1 MTRPSAEPPP
11 VRLSD
16 HDLVV
21 ISVSAGKDSQAML
34 IRVVEQAD
42 AEGYPRANLVVVHA
56 DMGRVEWPGTIEA
69 ARDHAAAFGLRFE
82 VVAREQGDLLDHVR
96 DRRDRLDATA
106 RELWAK
112 AEQLRADGQHE
123 QAEQVAAAGQRKWDA
138 PAWPGPGN
146 ARWCTSDHKTAQIQ
160 KLITRLAREWRAE
173 HPEED
178 RPFRVLQAMGMRAE
192 ESADRAA
199 APPVRR
205 NPRSNGRKEITDW
218 RPIHEWLVGQ
228 VWDTIHASGILHHY
242 AYDLG
247 AERVGCVLCFY
258 KPRAELAAAV
268 LHNPELA
275 QQYLDTEQYARS
287 TFKNGLSIAEVI
299 TDAKRLATTHP
310 PALPPESRTGIAPSA
325 LPWNR
330 VTDCL
335 PAR

>member
-1 MTRPSAEPPP
+1 MTP
-11 VRLSD
+11 VLAAPATSPIRLSD
-16 HDLVV
+16 YDIVV

-42 AEGYPRANLVVVHA
+42 AEGYPRDKLVVVHA

-69 ARDHAAAFGLRFE
+69 ASDHAAAFGLRFE

-96 DRRDRLDATA
+96 DRRDRLDDAA
-106 RELWAK
+106 RKLWAE
-112 AEQLRADGQHE
+112 AEQLRAAGQV
-123 QAEQVAAAGQRKWDA
+123 AEAEVAAAAAQRKWDA

-160 KLITRLAREWRAE
+160 KLITQLASDWRTDHRGE
-173 HPEED
+173 N

-218 RPIHEWLVGQ
+218 RPIHEWLVGK
-228 VWDTIHASGILHHY
+228 VWDTIHRSGIPYHY

-258 KPRAELAAAV
+258 KRRAELVAAV
-268 LHNPELA
+268 LHNPKLA
-275 QQYLDTEQYARS
+275 QEYLTTERYARS
-287 TFKNGLSIAEVI
+287 TFKHNLSIGDVI
-299 TDAKRLATTHP
+299 ADADRLREA
-310 PALPPESRTGIAPSA
+310 A
-325 LPWNR
+325 
-330 VTDCL
+330 
-335 PAR
+335 